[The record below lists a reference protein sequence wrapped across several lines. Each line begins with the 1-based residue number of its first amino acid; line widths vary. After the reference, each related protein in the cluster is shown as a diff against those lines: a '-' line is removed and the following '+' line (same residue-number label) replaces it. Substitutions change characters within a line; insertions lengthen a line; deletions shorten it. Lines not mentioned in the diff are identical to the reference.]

1 MSNLTDALI
10 AAKLVGGSGGS
21 GGGSGLPEI
30 TTETTVILEEQTLTF
45 EDRGG
50 VYGATVAGTFDIAV
64 GDTFTV
70 SYDGDDYEVT
80 VFEVADRGILGFG
93 NLSLTEPGADTG
105 EPFFGGIMEGNGLVI
120 IASTSDPTHEVGISS
135 TIYNPAN
142 GSILVVDGGE
152 WKTVQS
158 GGIGLISTKPV
169 TVVESQTVPFEQE
182 GEGVGFFI
190 GDLQFIS
197 PLLVGANYSVN
208 WDGVVYTCTPY
219 ILGEAIVIEA
229 PGREP
234 FRIEYLNDIMTAYTN
249 STLAS
254 HVIEITGAIQTPSD
268 GSALIVKNGEWTTNP
283 MEVLKTVNCEC
294 ATSVTIQAGAI
305 ADVLVKEIPTL
316 HHTYAA
322 IRIVKIAEGAIPLI
336 VLSGA
341 FSGNMATF
349 KVYNPTTESV
359 YFGRNSDL
367 SVTGIMM

>member
-1 MSNLTDALI
+1 MSNLTEALI

-30 TTETTVILEEQTLTF
+30 TTETEEILALQTLTF
-45 EDRGG
+45 EEQGG
-50 VYGATVAGTFDIAV
+50 VYGTTVAGTFDMAV

-135 TIYNPAN
+135 TVYNPAN

-152 WKTVQS
+152 WKAIPT

-169 TVVESQTVPFEQE
+169 TLVESQTVPFTDNE
-182 GEGVGFFI
+182 GLFVGKDFPSAF
-190 GDLQFIS
+190 
-197 PLLVGANYSVN
+197 PLLAGANYSVS
-208 WDGVVYTCTPY
+208 WDGVVYTCTAY
-219 ILGEAIVIEA
+219 IQGEDIVLQD
-229 PGREP
+229 EP
-234 FRIEYLNDIMTAYTN
+234 FTIKYNDGIMIA
-249 STLAS
+249 STYSTDAS
-254 HVIEITGAIQTPSD
+254 HLIEITGTIQTPPD
-268 GSALIVKNGEWTTNP
+268 GSALMVENGEWTVSP
-283 MEVLKTVNCEC
+283 LEVLKTVDCES
-294 ATSVTIQAGAI
+294 AASVTIQAGAI
-305 ADVLVKEIPTL
+305 ADVLVREIPTL
-316 HHTYAA
+316 GHSYAA

-341 FSGNMATF
+341 FSGNVATF

-359 YFGRNSDL
+359 YFGRNTKV

>member
-10 AAKLVGGSGGS
+10 AAKLMGNGGS

-30 TTETTVILEEQTLTF
+30 TTETTVILEDHTLAF
-45 EDRGG
+45 EERGG
-50 VYGATVAGTFDIAV
+50 AYGTTVAGTFDMAV

-190 GDLQFIS
+190 GGLQFIS
-197 PLLVGANYSVN
+197 P
-208 WDGVVYTCTPY
+208 
-219 ILGEAIVIEA
+219 
-229 PGREP
+229 
-234 FRIEYLNDIMTAYTN
+234 
-249 STLAS
+249 
-254 HVIEITGAIQTPSD
+254 
-268 GSALIVKNGEWTTNP
+268 
-283 MEVLKTVNCEC
+283 
-294 ATSVTIQAGAI
+294 
-305 ADVLVKEIPTL
+305 
-316 HHTYAA
+316 
-322 IRIVKIAEGAIPLI
+322 
-336 VLSGA
+336 
-341 FSGNMATF
+341 
-349 KVYNPTTESV
+349 
-359 YFGRNSDL
+359 
-367 SVTGIMM
+367 